1 MQIAVSFLQDAAQHV
16 APADRLRPNDWRALT
31 PLIYGHIHPY
41 GRFDL
46 DLTKRL
52 AIELLQA
59 A

>member
-1 MQIAVSFLQDAAQHV
+1 MCLQY
-16 APADRLRPNDWRALT
+16 DWRSLT

-41 GRFDL
+41 GLFDL